1 MTENF
6 QNLGRKMN
14 TQIGDAQRKP
24 NTLNIKRYLLRHI
37 IIKLS
42 SQNRH
47 RILKTEKAKQLWHYP
62 PPPPPPPLP
71 AIKLSADFQQKSCW
85 PGESQTIYSKCWKKR
100 KLPTK
105 NIIPSKALLQKW
117 RRDQEFQ
124 RQTKAEGV
132 HHH

>member
-47 RILKTEKAKQLWHYP
+47 RILKTEKAKQL
-62 PPPPPPPLP
+62 
-71 AIKLSADFQQKSCW
+71 
-85 PGESQTIYSKCWKKR
+85 
-100 KLPTK
+100 
-105 NIIPSKALLQKW
+105 
-117 RRDQEFQ
+117 
-124 RQTKAEGV
+124 
-132 HHH
+132 